1 MLEFW
6 MGKTD
11 PTTIENCPTPDLT
24 ASGHAADHDDY
35 FAQDRD

>member
-1 MLEFW
+1 MREFR
-6 MGKTD
+6 MRKTD
-11 PTTIENCPTPDLT
+11 PTTIENCPTPLT